1 VAELTL
7 HSELKAAADLFRL
20 GREAEGNTAFARV
33 VERLQAELGDAGAAT
48 LAPLFP
54 TLEAIVSAQERS
66 DWLFVADL
74 LEYQLGKMLV
84 ES

>member
-1 VAELTL
+1 MARLSIHDELTG
-7 HSELKAAADLFRL
+7 AADLFRL
-20 GREAEGNTAFARV
+20 GREAEGNAAFARFI
-33 VERLQAELGDAGAAT
+33 ERLQGELGGADPNA

-54 TLEAIVSAQERS
+54 TLQAIVSAQERS

-74 LEYQLGKMLV
+74 LQYELGKMLV